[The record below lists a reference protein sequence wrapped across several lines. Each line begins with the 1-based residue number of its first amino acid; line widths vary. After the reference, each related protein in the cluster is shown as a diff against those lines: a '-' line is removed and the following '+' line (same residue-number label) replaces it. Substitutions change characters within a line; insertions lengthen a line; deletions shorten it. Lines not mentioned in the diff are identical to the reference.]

1 MEYAI
6 HTIGGF
12 DTFVAVFNQVAALLR
27 SDGGSIYAPLVKMA
41 TAVSIF
47 YGVAYAIYGGQL
59 RQMGIWFV
67 SHFLILNFL
76 FMPLASVVIK
86 DSMTNQVDKV
96 DNIPFGLAFI
106 ASRLSEIGFGIT
118 RATEQVFQPSPRYG
132 SGHQKGMVEGDFD
145 ALCYTRTGFVFGA
158 YALAQMKSMHIAD
171 DDLADNIHEFVNQCV
186 VYDVALGN
194 KYTLRDL
201 KNSDDIWG
209 LVSQKA
215 SKIRGFAWREVPRHN
230 GVISGAPDTRII
242 TCAQGVEKINQIWSE
257 TTRSALSQTTESLL
271 NFFGINHREPGSD
284 ALAQHMSSHLPGAL
298 DRLTGFST
306 NANDRIRQQIMISS
320 VVKANQL
327 KTVELG
333 GSPNFDVRRAYLQQ
347 RSAYK
352 TIGETVAQTLPY
364 LKNILEAL
372 IYCLFIFVLP
382 LSLLPQGWRVVS
394 FWAKLCCWIQ
404 LWPPLFAILNFFVTQ
419 SMASQVM
426 NRVSSAGGFTLANFV
441 GVENAAADMAAIAGY
456 LCSMIPVLSWALI
469 EKGGYAFVNMAGSLL
484 SVSQG
489 AASSAASE
497 GFAGNYNFGNIIT
510 AGVQADNRS
519 LLKNDYSASYS
530 SGHFAMNDGISSR
543 MISGDGEQL
552 INVQT
557 SNLPVSVH
565 RSSYQE
571 QTLRDAYNNALSTN
585 QSESQ
590 MASESKMSAARDF
603 VDFSRQASNHLA
615 SNKQWTN
622 QETANFVKD
631 SGTVYNKLEQ
641 IQEAYGISKEMA
653 FHAALD
659 VSAGVDIGNS
669 LVGKMVGVSGGV
681 RVNESQSSTG
691 TNRSG
696 VDQITQ
702 LAKSNEF
709 RSAVSH
715 ATEYGK
721 SRNFD
726 MGDQNLKQSVQS
738 FGDHYEQ
745 SKQHQKNANVALE
758 RSQGLSHQIDYVRA
772 NSQRIDTVENQR
784 FAAYAAEKLGG
795 YDKLEEV
802 VRKDL
807 GRLHDMG
814 VHYLETHYG
823 SASLSVTE
831 ERLEADYRKK
841 AADMEKNNQIN
852 PNFERAEN
860 LSAQNHVSRNRVLDN
875 GMQLQAI
882 QNEEAVRIKL
892 GWDEADRKRE
902 MKIQAARA
910 KYAQNKHIEDELGLI
925 QQGTAKEMHQRHVKN
940 VS

>member
-1 MEYAI
+1 
-6 HTIGGF
+6 
-12 DTFVAVFNQVAALLR
+12 
-27 SDGGSIYAPLVKMA
+27 
-41 TAVSIF
+41 
-47 YGVAYAIYGGQL
+47 
-59 RQMGIWFV
+59 MGIWFI

-86 DSMTNQVDKV
+86 DSMTNQVDKI

-106 ASRLSEIGFGIT
+106 ASKLSELGFGIT

-132 SGHQKGMVEGDFD
+132 SGNQRGMVDGDFD
-145 ALCYTRTGFVFGA
+145 ALSYTRTGFVFGA
-158 YALAQMKSMHIAD
+158 YALAQMKSMQIAD

-201 KNSDDIWG
+201 KNSDNIWG

-215 SKIRGFAWREVPRHN
+215 SKIRGFSWREVPRHD
-230 GVISGAPDTRII
+230 GMISGAPDTKII

-271 NFFGINHREPGSD
+271 GFLGVNHKGPGAD
-284 ALAQHMSSHLPGAL
+284 ALAQHVSSHLPGAL
-298 DRLTGFST
+298 DRLTGFAA
-306 NANDRIRQQIMISS
+306 NANDRIKQQIMISS

-382 LSLLPQGWRVVS
+382 LSLLPQGWRIVT
-394 FWAKLCCWIQ
+394 FWAKLCCWVQ

-426 NRVSSAGGFTLANFV
+426 NRVSSSGGFTLANFV
-441 GVENAAADMAAIAGY
+441 GIENAAADMAAIAGY

-489 AASSAASE
+489 AASSAAAD
-497 GFAGNYNFGNIIT
+497 GFSGNYNFGNIVN
-510 AGVQADNRS
+510 AGIQADNTS
-519 LLKNDYSASYS
+519 MLKNDSSASYS

-543 MISGDGEQL
+543 MVSGDGEQL

-571 QTLRDAYNNALSTN
+571 QTLRDAYNNAISTN

-590 MASESKMSAARDF
+590 MASESKMNAARDF
-603 VDFSRQASNHLA
+603 VDFSKQASNHMA

-631 SGTVYNKLEQ
+631 SGAVYNKLQQ
-641 IQEAYGISKEMA
+641 IQNDYGVTKELAYQT
-653 FHAALD
+653 ALD
-659 VSAGVDIGNS
+659 VSAGVDIGGS
-669 LVGKMVGVSGGV
+669 LIGKVAGVSGGAKV
-681 RVNESQSSTG
+681 TNNQTSAARANE
-691 TNRSG
+691 
-696 VDQITQ
+696 VLMEITQ
-702 LAKSNEF
+702 LGKSKEF
-709 RSAVSH
+709 RSAMSH

-726 MGDQNLKQSVQS
+726 IGDQNLKQSVQS
-738 FGDHYEQ
+738 FGDHYEK
-745 SKQHQKNANVALE
+745 SHQHQKNANVALE
-758 RSQGLSHQIDYVRA
+758 RSQGLSPQIDYVRA
-772 NSQRIDTVENQR
+772 NSQRIDTVENQK
-784 FAAYAAEKLGG
+784 FAEYAAEKLGG

-802 VRKDL
+802 ARKDV

-814 VHYLETHYG
+814 VQYLESNYG
-823 SASLSVTE
+823 PRAPLPVNE
-831 ERLEADYRKK
+831 GQIQADYNKK
-841 AADMEKNNQIN
+841 AAELEQKNQIK
-852 PNFERAEN
+852 PDFTRSED
-860 LSAQNHVSRNRVLDN
+860 LSAKNHVSQNRALDRSP
-875 GMQLQAI
+875 QLQAI
-882 QNEEAVRIKL
+882 QNEKAVWINL
-892 GWDEADRKRE
+892 GGEEQDRKRE
-902 MKIQAARA
+902 MKRQEVKA
-910 KYAQNKHIEDELGLI
+910 KYFQDKHIEDELGLI
-925 QQGTAKEMHQRHVKN
+925 QKGTAKEMQQRHVKN
-940 VS
+940 VN